1 MSTVATA
8 ISSVLLTFSRKKSI
22 LMYTRKA
29 ELSAQLTMEKAY
41 YIFNDNAKKRRR
53 LGRYLVHNTSW
64 GCQTILLLDYFA
76 IKTD

>member
-29 ELSAQLTMEKAY
+29 ESSALLS
-41 YIFNDNAKKRRR
+41 RR
-53 LGRYLVHNTSW
+53 LSFRTTLQDTPTMHGAR
-64 GCQTILLLDYFA
+64 
-76 IKTD
+76 

>member
-1 MSTVATA
+1 MSTMGRG

-41 YIFNDNAKKRRR
+41 KLYKK
-53 LGRYLVHNTSW
+53 LT
-64 GCQTILLLDYFA
+64 
-76 IKTD
+76 

>member
-1 MSTVATA
+1 MSMMVTA

-41 YIFNDNAKKRRR
+41 YIFNDNAKKGEDSVDTWSATPAGDVKQFYCLITLR
-53 LGRYLVHNTSW
+53 
-64 GCQTILLLDYFA
+64 
-76 IKTD
+76 